1 MRSVG
6 LRFLHCHWRF
16 HRPHRA
22 CESFQLELGTNDL
35 IAFLSN
41 PNVFKYSVND
51 LVTSPV
57 APSTIGIISYV
68 YCGYKRIN
76 ETFNCV

>member
-1 MRSVG
+1 MQTFMSFKLNIYYV
-6 LRFLHCHWRF
+6 LR
-16 HRPHRA
+16 
-22 CESFQLELGTNDL
+22 
-35 IAFLSN
+35 
-41 PNVFKYSVND
+41 NVFSVISGRN
-51 LVTSPV
+51 SRV

>member
-1 MRSVG
+1 MEPV
-6 LRFLHCHWRF
+6 
-16 HRPHRA
+16 RA
-22 CESFQLELGTNDL
+22 FNGSFGTNDL